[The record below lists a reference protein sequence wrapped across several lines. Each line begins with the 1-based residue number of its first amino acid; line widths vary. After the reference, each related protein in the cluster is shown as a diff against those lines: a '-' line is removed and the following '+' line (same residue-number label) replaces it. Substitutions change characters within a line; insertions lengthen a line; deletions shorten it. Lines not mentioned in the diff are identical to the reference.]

1 MARGFVLC
9 AVGASLST
17 ALMCGQ
23 ASADPWADA
32 VVSYDAGSNASAGF
46 TDATSA
52 LGSPTRFTSPGSPF
66 GGPTTPFQSAFGAD
80 ELVSIGEGGHLTVR
94 FDNVI
99 RNSASNPFGI
109 DLLIFGNAFYF
120 DAAFPDGVAGAF
132 AGEGG
137 TVEVSE
143 NGVDWFLVPG
153 AGADSGFPTLGFS
166 DVTEP
171 FPTMA
176 GSVETDFTKPV
187 DPGFDPTGL
196 GLSDIIAGYDGSGGG
211 LGVDIGAIGLD
222 FVRFVRVSN
231 PFGSGFTPEIDGF
244 ADVVPTPG
252 TVAVLGVTLGACVRR
267 RRGRG

>member
-1 MARGFVLC
+1 MRAAMAAGVVVSVF
-9 AVGASLST
+9 GA
-17 ALMCGQ
+17 A
-23 ASADPWADA
+23 AADPWADA
-32 VVSYDAGSNASAGF
+32 VVSYEAGAGVSADF
-46 TDATSA
+46 SDPAAA
-52 LGSPTRFTSPGSPF
+52 LGSPTRFTSPSSPF

-120 DAAFPDGVAGAF
+120 DADFPNGVAGGF

-137 TVEVSE
+137 TVEVSK
-143 NGVDWFLVPG
+143 NGVDWFLVPD

-171 FPTMA
+171 FPTAA

-187 DPGFDPTGL
+187 DPSFDPTGL
-196 GLSDIIAGYDGSGGG
+196 SLSAIIAGYDGSGGG
-211 LGVDIGAIGLD
+211 LGIDIGALGLD
-222 FVRFVRVSN
+222 FVRYVRVSN
-231 PFGSGFTPEIDGF
+231 PLGSGFSPEIDGF

-252 TVAVLGVTLGACVRR
+252 TAAVLGLSLGACVRR
-267 RRGRG
+267 RRGRA